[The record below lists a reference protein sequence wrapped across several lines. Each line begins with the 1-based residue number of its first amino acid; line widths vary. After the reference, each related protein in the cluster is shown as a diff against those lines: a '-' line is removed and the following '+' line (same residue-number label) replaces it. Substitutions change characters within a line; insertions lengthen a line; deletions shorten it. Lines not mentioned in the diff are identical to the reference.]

1 MRALQRLFPDYAV
14 LFLFLNLSIGTFV
27 SNAQERNEGLII
39 TEQIN
44 RFTIEKDNQP
54 VTDDFIYTDSL
65 GTIRL
70 EPGHYILKTFNTP
83 DKRAQGR
90 PILEFVV
97 TESLWQTGTGTAI
110 LSLCAVLIVFLS
122 FLCVILRIRN
132 LRTKRKSKDLL
143 DRKEKIIRN
152 QNDLLHEL
160 KTPMSLI
167 YNPIR
172 DVIDLKKLSEK
183 EQETLEN
190 ALKQAKKISDILL
203 EHEKYTL
210 ESYNK
215 ESVSDSDN
223 TETIETYPIE
233 QETEDDSVNDIKPF
247 STSNASILFV
257 DDDTDLLDYILMD
270 YKDLFRNIYTSNNGV
285 KALELARDKMPDVI
299 ICDIMMP
306 QMNGFDLCRTIKSD
320 LELSHIPVILLTS
333 RSNLQNQETGY
344 KMGADAFVAKPFD
357 SKTMYKMISNLLK
370 NRWDLK
376 KQYSDSAFTTLSKE
390 QTYSFADEQF
400 ILKLNRLISE
410 NLSNTE
416 LDSTFLARQLEIT
429 RTALFNKMSNLLG
442 TSAKRYI
449 RKIRIE
455 YAKNLLA
462 NSEKSIGEIA
472 DLTGFSLS
480 HYFSTIFKQETGMTP
495 RQYKDK
501 YKTRA

>member
-1 MRALQRLFPDYAV
+1 MKALQRSFLKYAV
-14 LFLFLNLSIGTFV
+14 LSLIFNLDIGTFV
-27 SNAQERNEGLII
+27 SNAQEQNERLII

-54 VTDDFIYTDSL
+54 VTDDFIYSDSL

-70 EPGHYILKTFNTP
+70 EPGHYILKTFSTP
-83 DKRAQGR
+83 NRRAQGR
-90 PILEFVV
+90 AVLEFDVK
-97 TESLWQTGTGTAI
+97 ESFWQTRTGTAI
-110 LSLCAVLIVFLS
+110 LTLCILLIAFLS
-122 FLCVILRIRN
+122 FLCIRLWIRS
-132 LRTKRKSKDLL
+132 LRTKRKSKEML

-152 QNDLLHEL
+152 QNDLLHDL

-210 ESYNK
+210 ESYSD
-215 ESVSDSDN
+215 ESETDYDN
-223 TETIETYPIE
+223 PETLETYPVE
-233 QETEDDSVNDIKPF
+233 QETKDDSVNAIKPF

-390 QTYSFADEQF
+390 QTYSLADEQF
-400 ILKLNRLISE
+400 ILKLNKLISE
-410 NLSNTE
+410 NLSNTD
-416 LDSTFLARQLEIT
+416 LDSTFLARQLDIT
-429 RTALFNKMSNLLG
+429 RTSLFNKMSNLLG

-501 YKTRA
+501 YKTRS